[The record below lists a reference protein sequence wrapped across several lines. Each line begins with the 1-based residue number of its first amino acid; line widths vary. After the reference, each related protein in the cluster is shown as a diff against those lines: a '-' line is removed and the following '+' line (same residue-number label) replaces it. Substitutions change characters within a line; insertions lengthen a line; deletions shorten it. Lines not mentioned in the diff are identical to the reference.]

1 MPGDEC
7 LSEIYGY
14 AVTKPQQG
22 NLLIKNKVHLLDPCW
37 CPEVG
42 ARRSPPGSNPPV
54 SLFPCH
60 KGSPNAVLS

>member
-54 SLFPCH
+54 SLFP
-60 KGSPNAVLS
+60 